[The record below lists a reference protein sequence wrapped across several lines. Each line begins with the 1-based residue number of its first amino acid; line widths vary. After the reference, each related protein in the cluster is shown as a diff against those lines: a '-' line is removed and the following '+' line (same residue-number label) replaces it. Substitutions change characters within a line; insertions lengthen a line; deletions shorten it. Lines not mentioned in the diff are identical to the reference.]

1 MSENEGRR
9 TDLSEIARAVVQD
22 DIDLVRE
29 LTSKGHTVIWE
40 TFPFDETALH
50 IAADNG
56 NAEMIPILLNAGG
69 ETYIN
74 SIGDG
79 MTPLGMAVKKGHYEA
94 VKTLLS
100 GGASVDARDEPNVGD
115 PPLSEAVINGDEE
128 MVRLLLSAGAD
139 PDIPGWMTLSPVD
152 HAQRRFETN
161 QDVASRRILDAV
173 LKASSRG

>member
-1 MSENEGRR
+1 
-9 TDLSEIARAVVQD
+9 LSEIARAVVQD

-40 TFPFDETALH
+40 SFPFDETALH
-50 IAADNG
+50 MAAENG

-69 ETYIN
+69 AAYID
-74 SIGDG
+74 SVGDG
-79 MTPLGMAVKKGHYEA
+79 MTPLGMAVKKGHVRA

-100 GGASVDARDEPNVGD
+100 RGASVDARDEPNVGN
-115 PPLSEAVINGDEE
+115 PPLSDAVNNGDEE

-139 PDIPGWMTLSPVD
+139 PDIPGWMTLSPID

-161 QDVASRRILDAV
+161 QDAVSRRILDAV
-173 LKASSRG
+173 LKASSKG